1 MGSSLNR
8 SPLRMCAGRF
18 VAADHRSHPS
28 YGYGSSAPK
37 PPQIEAFAP
46 PLDEESQ
53 ADLRKHTAAL
63 SALADLARISPI
75 SSCYMANNA

>member
-1 MGSSLNR
+1 
-8 SPLRMCAGRF
+8 MCTGRF

-28 YGYGSSAPK
+28 YGSSAPK

-53 ADLRKHTAAL
+53 ADLRKLSGAL

-75 SSCYMANNA
+75 SSCYMANNN